1 MDRAVINVKDDQAAK
16 VVKDAKKKAID
27 VGLSFSEASL
37 ALLTLWVQGK
47 VKIEGGK
54 K

>member
-1 MDRAVINVKDDQAAK
+1 MDRAIINIKDDEAAK
-16 VVKDAKKKAID
+16 VVKEAKKKAID
-27 VGLSFSEASL
+27 TGLTFTEASL
-37 ALLTLWVQGK
+37 ALLSLWVQGK